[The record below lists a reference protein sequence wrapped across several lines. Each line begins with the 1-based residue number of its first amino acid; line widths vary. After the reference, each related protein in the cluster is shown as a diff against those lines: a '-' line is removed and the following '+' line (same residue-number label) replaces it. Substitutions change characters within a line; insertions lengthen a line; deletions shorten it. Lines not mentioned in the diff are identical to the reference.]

1 MCLFLFQIWFA
12 LVYLWKCAMHNTPKC
27 IQVRQDLWCL
37 HSTVVLVKYDS
48 RCISCIMLFQDAVV
62 PLCFCLANTYYPS
75 SAFLLS
81 AKLAKR
87 MSRWYANMLSAAML
101 ICHAH
106 DLILYILSTNWKC
119 CQWCISCCRIS
130 HCCHGHYA
138 YEAFSIYN
146 IRFGKLQRKYCINNY
161 SFKIRMLLDCLAPF
175 AICF

>member
-62 PLCFCLANTYYPS
+62 PLCFCLENTYYPS

-87 MSRWYANMLSAAML
+87 MSRWYANMLSAVML
-101 ICHAH
+101 ICLAATHTT
-106 DLILYILSTNWKC
+106 LYYTFCQLTESAVNGVFHVVAFHIVAVGTMPMKLSV
-119 CQWCISCCRIS
+119 
-130 HCCHGHYA
+130 
-138 YEAFSIYN
+138 SITYVLAN
-146 IRFGKLQRKYCINNY
+146 
-161 SFKIRMLLDCLAPF
+161 FKESIA
-175 AICF
+175 